1 MLLPSLPF
9 PILSFKRTSK
19 TVNILGLTETR
30 LKFYKFYL
38 LGGVC
43 FGFFFPLGVQIIEMQ
58 ENFKNRGTLSKIH
71 PLSDGGV
78 KERDRNAFKY
88 Y

>member
-1 MLLPSLPF
+1 M
-9 PILSFKRTSK
+9 
-19 TVNILGLTETR
+19 
-30 LKFYKFYL
+30 
-38 LGGVC
+38 
-43 FGFFFPLGVQIIEMQ
+43 IEMQ
-58 ENFKNRGTLSKIH
+58 ENFWNRGRLSKIH